1 MMGVSTASYY
11 ISRSYVPKSISNS
24 QESCRNE
31 CSRNVGIVNA
41 AIDGTFAGVH
51 GLCYPVIAALLGL
64 LEQAVAS
71 RDRSR
76 HMKDGHAR

>member
-1 MMGVSTASYY
+1 M
-11 ISRSYVPKSISNS
+11 
-24 QESCRNE
+24 
-31 CSRNVGIVNA
+31 GIVNA